1 MGTRITLNTIVIP
14 SFFMIMLISI
24 SNHLVEIQ
32 ISPWLTWGAFSYPF
46 TFLVTEL
53 TNRFYGPEV
62 AQRVVYIGFVTAIL
76 LTFNFMNERIATASC
91 LAFLVGQLLDI
102 YVFNYFRNM
111 SWWVAPGIA
120 SITASLV
127 DTLIF
132 FSVAFGGQQ
141 IEWVSLAIGDFIVK
155 LGMDLCLLLPF
166 RFLLVRQ
173 WWHSYQ

>member
-1 MGTRITLNTIVIP
+1 MVSRITLNTIVIP
-14 SFFMIMLISI
+14 SFFMIMIISI

-62 AQRVVYIGFVTAIL
+62 AQRVVYVGFVTAIL

-166 RFLLVRQ
+166 RFLLMRQ